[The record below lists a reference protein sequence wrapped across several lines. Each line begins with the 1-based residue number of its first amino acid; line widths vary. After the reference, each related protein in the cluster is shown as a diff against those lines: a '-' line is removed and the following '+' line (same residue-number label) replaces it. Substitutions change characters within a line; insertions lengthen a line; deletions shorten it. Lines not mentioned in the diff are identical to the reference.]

1 MDEALLV
8 SPRAAAR
15 ILGIGRD
22 YLYGLLRSG
31 ELRSLRVGRKRL
43 IPRFE
48 LEDFVRRQLAAEA
61 SK

>member
-8 SPRAAAR
+8 NPRAAAR

-31 ELRSLRVGRKRL
+31 ELRSIRVGRKRL